1 MSLCLAPPRFETIY
15 GSRGPRLLR
24 RWALVV
30 VGLPLSSETNYWS
43 CGPRAGMLRDHD
55 GSYAPVL
62 GPRTARIGAVFALPQ
77 RELGLDPHDTR
88 RFVRTYYAGVQR
100 LQK

>member
-1 MSLCLAPPRFETIY
+1 MLLCLAHLETIY

-43 CGPRAGMLRDHD
+43 CVPRAAMRRDHD

-62 GPRTARIGAVFALPQ
+62 GPRAARL
-77 RELGLDPHDTR
+77 ELFLLRAARAGPAPARYASTLR
-88 RFVRTYYAGVQR
+88 RSPTIAEV
-100 LQK
+100 K